1 MYILSLD
8 AASIQL
14 KLPIKDQPG
23 TEGVGA
29 TLELIQTAYN
39 ANQAVSPSNQAG
51 NNPANTIRNLLALN
65 STSGQKENSTFIEQQ
80 QQPASSANRL
90 HQHQHQHH
98 KQVLPKESAPSL
110 TVDKTS
116 AKHSVAEG
124 NNNGRNPQISAL
136 LSAVLA
142 PKLAP
147 SSSNDMELIICNG
160 TSNGT
165 SSSNISVSTKK
176 RGRKSNIVKAAEE
189 AAAAA
194 VAVANA
200 GNAGLSNA

>member
-80 QQPASSANRL
+80 QPASSANRL

-147 SSSNDMELIICNG
+147 SSSNDMDLIIC
-160 TSNGT
+160 NGT